1 MKFSVKAALLIL
13 GLTASVHASAYFLKL
28 SISTALQR
36 KGGGVAGQACTDG
49 TFKGTC
55 SADGRCGL
63 EIPPNE
69 LSSQIV
75 AGQCG
80 R

>member
-1 MKFSVKAALLIL
+1 MKFFANAALLIL
-13 GLTASVHASAYFLKL
+13 GLFVSVNATPQK
-28 SISTALQR
+28 

-49 TFKGTC
+49 TSKGTC

-75 AGQCG
+75 AVQYG